1 MSDAPSSQ
9 FVISVNSDEF
19 SARREK
25 LYDIIGEEAVAVL
38 QGAPHEPGFRVF
50 RQNNDFYYCC
60 GVEIPHACLLLRGDS
75 RTACLYLPSHGKG
88 QSSEGALLGYEDADL
103 LKEQTGLDE
112 VFDIHL
118 LSEHLADARI
128 IYTTFGPQVNQGQT
142 NWEVKHGN
150 KLTANDPWDS
160 IAGREQRFMALLK
173 SRVPRAE
180 LRDLT
185 PAIFAMRGV
194 KSTREIELLRM
205 AGKLSAQA
213 VVEAMRATQ
222 PGIYEFQ
229 LGAIAHYLYRLYG
242 ARSEGYRPIIASGDN
257 IWYSH
262 YFQNNCILKDG
273 DLVLMD
279 FAPDYGYYTS
289 DIGRMFPVNGT
300 YSPLQ
305 RKLYGY
311 IVEYHKTILS
321 KLRPGVTADQVMEEA
336 AQDMR
341 PVVERTQ
348 FSKDI
353 YKEAAQRTL
362 DFRGHLSHPVG
373 LAVHD
378 VGNYRAKPLEPG
390 VVITIDPQMWIPEEK
405 KYIRVEDTI
414 VITEDSY
421 ENFTIDAPLELDD
434 VEALMKE
441 DPVLPIPAPGLLNI
455 AR

>member
-1 MSDAPSSQ
+1 MLDSPFSR
-9 FVISVNSDEF
+9 FVISFSSDEF
-19 SARREK
+19 SSRREK
-25 LYDIIGEEAVAVL
+25 LFDFIGDDAVGVL

-50 RQNNDFYYCC
+50 RQNNDLYYCC
-60 GVEIPHACLLLRGDS
+60 GVEIPHACLLLHGAS

-88 QSSEGALLGYEDADL
+88 QSSEGTLLGYEDADM
-103 LKEQTGLDE
+103 LKEQTGLDD
-112 VFDIHL
+112 VFDIRL
-118 LSEHLADARI
+118 LSEYLSDARI
-128 IYTTFGPQVNQGQT
+128 IYTTFGPQVTQGQT

-150 KLTANDPWDS
+150 KLAANDPWDS
-160 IAGREQRFMALLK
+160 IPGREQRFMALLK
-173 SRVPRAE
+173 SRAPRAE

-194 KSTREIELLRM
+194 KSAREIELLRM

-213 VVEAMRATQ
+213 AVEAMRVTQ

-229 LGAIAHYLYRLYG
+229 LGAIAHYIYRLHG
-242 ARSEGYRPIIASGDN
+242 ARGEGYRPIIASGDN

-262 YFQNNCILKDG
+262 YFQNNCMLKDG

-305 RKLYGY
+305 RELYGY
-311 IVEYHKTILS
+311 IVEYHKAVLS
-321 KLRPGVTADQVMEEA
+321 KLRPGVTADQVMDEA

-341 PVVERTQ
+341 LIVENTS

-353 YKEAAQRTL
+353 YTKAAERTL

-378 VGNYRAKPLEPG
+378 VGNYRAKPLKPG

-414 VITEDSY
+414 VITDDGY
-421 ENFTIDAPLELDD
+421 ENFTADAPLELDD
-434 VEALMKE
+434 VEVLMQE
-441 DPVLPIPAPGLLNI
+441 APVLPVPEPGML
-455 AR
+455 